1 MSFNLSIKNF
11 GKLIDA
17 DLRIGKFT
25 VFAGPNNTGK
35 SYVSKLLYSLF
46 DVMNADHALMYFN
59 MLSRPIRD
67 DLERLSG
74 SAFSGKE
81 ENAASIVKM
90 ESFLDTMGNFFDPE
104 YSNQREKNWW
114 DTVIEYGNRLKT
126 EHVQLLR
133 SLDKWAREEGT
144 FAAYRTY
151 ERPLERMGEN
161 VSNLHSAL
169 TTTARDFTMDG
180 IKKRVAQNLSRNFQT
195 GSLSNLINDQT
206 QPAKIVLDNVGEFTI
221 ENTRSVNFSIDD
233 ETGFRELQEYSRVI
247 YLESPLYWKLKSPLE
262 EVRMTP
268 RFRYRRGREALGGVP
283 GYFYDLIRAL
293 KVEYPEEDG
302 HEDFKDLYERLT
314 SKDIMDGRL
323 MISETGD
330 LQFEDNKE
338 GVSLS
343 LNLVAMG
350 VVNLGILALLIERR
364 IIDEGSFLFIDE
376 PGAHLHP
383 AWQVKMAKTLLE
395 LSRLGVNVVIATHS
409 MNILK
414 FLEVEVK
421 EHPEY
426 AEQIELNRFSRDGI
440 ISRDSLDFNS
450 QISKIMKE
458 LTTPFAELY
467 YRGL

>member
-59 MLSRPIRD
+59 LLSRPIRD
-67 DLERLSG
+67 DLERLS
-74 SAFSGKE
+74 STVFSGKE
-81 ENAASIVKM
+81 ERVVSFFKM
-90 ESFLDTMGNFFDPE
+90 ESILETMGSLFDPE
-104 YSNQREKNWW
+104 YSHQREENW
-114 DTVIEYGNRLKT
+114 DIVINHGKLLKT

-133 SLDKWAREEGT
+133 NLDKWVREEST

-151 ERPLERMGEN
+151 QRPLERMGEN
-161 VSNLHSAL
+161 IDSLHSAL
-169 TTTARDFTMDG
+169 TTTARDFTTDG

-195 GSLSNLINDQT
+195 GSLSNLINDQS
-206 QPAKIVLDNVGEFTI
+206 QPAKIVLDNVGEFMI

-233 ETGFRELQEYSRVI
+233 EAGFHELQEYSRVI
-247 YLESPLYWKLKSPLE
+247 YLESPLYWKLKSSLE

-268 RFRYRRGREALGGVP
+268 RFRFRRGREALSGVP

-293 KVEYPEEDG
+293 KVEYPEEES
-302 HEDFKDLYERLT
+302 HEDFMALCERLT
-314 SKDIMDGRL
+314 SRDVMDGRL
-323 MISETGD
+323 AISETGD

-364 IIDEGSFLFIDE
+364 IIDEGAFLFIDE

-383 AWQVKMAKTLLE
+383 SWQVKMAKTLLK
-395 LSRLGVNVVIATHS
+395 LSHLGVNVVIATHS

-426 AEQIELNRFSRDGI
+426 AEDIELNCFSRNGI
-440 ISRDSLDFNS
+440 VSRDSLDFNS

-458 LTTPFAELY
+458 LTDPFAELY
-467 YRGL
+467 YRGM